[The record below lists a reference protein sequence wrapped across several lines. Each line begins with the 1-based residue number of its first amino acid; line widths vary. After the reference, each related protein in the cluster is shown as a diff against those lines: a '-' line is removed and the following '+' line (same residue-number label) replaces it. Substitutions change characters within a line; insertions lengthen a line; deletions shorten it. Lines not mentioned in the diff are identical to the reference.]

1 MPEHPTARINGLDI
15 DRLMQTLDAI
25 KEKPELAQFRF
36 RARNRWLDGGHC
48 QTRIK
53 EFDVAGQPDTSR
65 QSEWVYDE
73 DEPPV
78 LLGQNQGAN
87 PVEYALTALAGCLTT
102 SLVCHAA
109 ARGIELRSVESELEG
124 DLDVRGFLG
133 LDPNVRNGYQNIRV
147 KFHIDADASD
157 EQLRELIELAQ
168 QRSPVFDIVTHEVPV
183 EVDYDRQQTTRAAA
197 PAA

>member
-1 MPEHPTARINGLDI
+1 MSEHMHRTINGFDVE
-15 DRLMQTLDAI
+15 RLGQTLEAI
-25 KEKPELAQFRF
+25 KEQPELAQFRF

-53 EFDVAGQPDTSR
+53 DFEVAGQPDTSR
-65 QSEWVYDE
+65 PVEWVYDE
-73 DEPPV
+73 DEPPA
-78 LLGQNQGAN
+78 LLGENRGAN

-102 SLVCHAA
+102 SLVAHAA

-147 KFHIDADASD
+147 KFHVDADASD
-157 EQLRELIELAQ
+157 DQLRELVELAQ

-183 EVDYDRQQTTRAAA
+183 EVGYIRAPRSDQAA